1 MIAANLENV
10 KKRVRD
16 ACLRAGRRP
25 EEVRIV
31 AVSKAF
37 PVEGIREA
45 VGAGQADFGE
55 NYAQEFRSKAE
66 AMKGRDVRWHF
77 IGHLQSNKVKYV
89 IDDLYLLHSLDRM
102 SLADELQKRAASVGR
117 TVDALIEVHT
127 TDEATKSGILPDD
140 VLNFARAL
148 SAHDRIRVQG
158 LMTMGPFS
166 DEPERARPCFRRVRE
181 LQAVLRREGPD
192 HMSWNELSMGMSGDF
207 PVAIEEGATIV
218 RIGTAIFGSRTATTE
233 PR

>member
-10 KKRVRD
+10 KNRVRD

-25 EEVRIV
+25 DEVRIV
-31 AVSKAF
+31 AVSKTF
-37 PVEGIREA
+37 PVERIREA
-45 VGAGQADFGE
+45 AGAGQTDFGE
-55 NYAQEFRSKAE
+55 SYAQELRSKAE
-66 AMKGRDVRWHF
+66 AMKGEEVRWHF
-77 IGHLQSNKVKYV
+77 VGHLQSNKVRHV
-89 IDDLYLLHSLDRM
+89 LNDLYLLHSLDRM
-102 SLADELQKRAASVGR
+102 SLAEEIQKRAASVGR
-117 TVDALIEVHT
+117 MVDALIEVHT
-127 TDEATKSGILPDD
+127 TGEATKSGILPDD
-140 VLNFARAL
+140 VLNFARAV
-148 SAHDRIRVQG
+148 AAYDRIRVRG

-166 DEPERARPCFRRVRE
+166 DELERARPCFRRVRE

-192 HMSWNELSMGMSGDF
+192 QMSWNELSMGMSGDF